1 MAALLRGSPFLCF
14 AFANIA
20 LNMTL
25 LSKRLS
31 IFAVGWGN
39 LSKDILDI

>member
-1 MAALLRGSPFLCF
+1 MATLDEGRHFFVF
-14 AFANIA
+14 AFADITLNII
-20 LNMTL
+20 L